1 MCKINSKWMKD
12 LNIKPEIIKL
22 PEVNISSKLL
32 DIGLGK
38 DFSYLIPKAWEKIF
52 ANPLSDKWLLSKI
65 YKEHIKFKVK
75 TKQFD
80 YKMGRGSE

>member
-22 PEVNISSKLL
+22 PEDNISSKLL

-38 DFSYLIPKAWEKIF
+38 DFSYLIPKAKEKISKWDYIKLRTF
-52 ANPLSDKWLLSKI
+52 CIANCQQNKK
-65 YKEHIKFKVK
+65 K
-75 TKQFD
+75 TC
-80 YKMGRGSE
+80 

>member
-1 MCKINSKWMKD
+1 MGLIKIKSFC
-12 LNIKPEIIKL
+12 IIKEAINKKERQL
-22 PEVNISSKLL
+22 MQ
-32 DIGLGK
+32 
-38 DFSYLIPKAWEKIF
+38 WEKIF